1 LALVSFVNFSKLAL
15 QLLTMIYSAFFWLEK
30 KSVFLL
36 KNPKTLLKNVS
47 LFPVCWIMVIRI
59 PSYLASSDICDWLIK
74 LDLNKSKYR
83 WYLNNFRE

>member
-1 LALVSFVNFSKLAL
+1 
-15 QLLTMIYSAFFWLEK
+15 
-30 KSVFLL
+30 
-36 KNPKTLLKNVS
+36 LKNVS
-47 LFPVCWIMVIRI
+47 IFPVCWIMVIRI